1 MTGELLLGVD
11 VGTSS
16 TKGVLARPDGLV
28 VANAQRAHE
37 LDRPHPGWVE
47 QDAEEVWW
55 GDFCALCSEL
65 LPQADGPVAAV
76 GVSGMGPCV
85 LPADVEGRALRPAI
99 LYGIDARATAEIA
112 ELKGRYGVEA
122 MLARGGSPLTTQAV
136 GPKLLW
142 LAHHE
147 PEVWERTR
155 KLFLV
160 SSMVVHRLTGEY
172 VLDHHSASQC
182 DPLYDLNRNEWIGEW
197 WDDIAPRVE
206 RPRLLWPHEQAGEVT
221 REASELTGLAEGTP
235 VVPGSIDTWAEA
247 ASVGVRHPGDMM
259 LMYGTTMFAVEVYT
273 EGRPDR
279 RLWSTA
285 GSAPGARNLAAG
297 MATSGALAAWFHELT
312 DRTPY
317 ETLFAE
323 ASEVAPGAD
332 GLVVLPYFSGERAP
346 LFDPA
351 ARGVMCGLTLAHGRG
366 HLFRALLEGTA
377 QGLRHNLETM
387 GEAGGGGRRITAVGG
402 GTRSELWTQIVS
414 DVTGRPQE
422 LPAQGVGASFGDCWW
437 GGVAT
442 GLVDPGSDWTR
453 IEGHVEPDQ
462 EAHAA
467 YEPIYRVY
475 RDLYPATK
483 DMMHALADLQE
494 DTALRP

>member
-16 TKGVLARPDGLV
+16 TKGVLTRPDGQV
-28 VANAQRAHE
+28 VAKAQRTHE
-37 LDRPHPGWVE
+37 LDRPRPGWVE
-47 QDAEEVWW
+47 QDAEAVWW
-55 GDFCALCSEL
+55 GDFRALCAEL

-85 LPADVEGRALRPAI
+85 LAADGEGRPLRPAI
-99 LYGIDARATAEIA
+99 LYGIDARAWAEIA
-112 ELKGRYGVEA
+112 ELKGRYGVEQ

-142 LAHHE
+142 LARNE

-155 KLFLV
+155 RIFLV
-160 SSMVVHRLTGEY
+160 SSMIAHRLTGEY
-172 VLDHHSASQC
+172 VLDHHAASQC
-182 DPLYDLNRNEWIGEW
+182 DPLYDVHRNDWIDEW
-197 WDDIAPRVE
+197 WDDLAPQVE
-206 RPRLLWPHEQAGEVT
+206 RPRLLWPHEQAGTVT
-221 REASELTGLAEGTP
+221 RAAAELTGLAEGTP

-259 LMYGTTMFAVEVYT
+259 LMYGTTMFTVEVLT
-273 EGRPDR
+273 EGRPDP
-279 RLWSTA
+279 RLWSTT
-285 GSAPGARNLAAG
+285 SLEPGTRNLAAG
-297 MATSGALAAWFHELT
+297 MATSGALTAWFHELT
-312 DRTPY
+312 GEPPW

-323 ASEVAPGAD
+323 ASEVAAGAD

-366 HLFRALLEGTA
+366 QIFRALLEATA
-377 QGLRHNLETM
+377 QGVRHNLETM
-387 GEAGGGGRRITAVGG
+387 REAGGGGDERITAVGG
-402 GTRSELWTQIVS
+402 GTRSGLWTQIVS
-414 DVTGRPQE
+414 DVTGRPQD
-422 LPAQGVGASFGDCWW
+422 LPAEGVGASFGDCWW
-437 GGVAT
+437 AGVAS
-442 GLVDPGSDWTR
+442 GLVDRDSDWTR
-453 IEGHVEPDQ
+453 IEGHVEPDL

-483 DMMHALADLQE
+483 DAMHALAELQE
-494 DTALRP
+494 DTTA